1 MTIARSVGALLGT
14 NESTGVTIAAAATGT
29 GTEVDLLSTTG
40 KGRVS
45 LYLCFTPASI
55 PARGFLKAALAP
67 ARVTGSPFA
76 DKNRVWR
83 VEVGAMPASAQKVF
97 LGTVE
102 ALRYALGTVLNSSD
116 VSMGNVALL
125 YELEKET

>member
-1 MTIARSVGALLGT
+1 MTIARSAGALLGT
-14 NESTGVTIAAAATGT
+14 NESTGVSILAGATGT

-45 LYLCFTPASI
+45 LYLVFTPASV
-55 PARGFLKAALAP
+55 PAAGFLKVTLSP
-67 ARVTGSPFA
+67 ARVTGTPFT
-76 DKNRVWR
+76 DKNRTWR
-83 VEVGAMPASAQKVF
+83 VELGGMPASAQKVF

-102 ALRYALGTVLNSSD
+102 ALRYALGAVFNNSA
-116 VSMGNVALL
+116 VGLTNVALL